1 MINLIKENDEVK
13 TKSNLNRLMD
23 QFQTQ
28 FPSEFKSK
36 VPVIG
41 NFVSDYIRT
50 NNINIKFLNSSSF
63 IGAITIMLGMQ
74 RKYAKS

>member
-1 MINLIKENDEVK
+1 MKDLIRKIVKESLEDDAPQLQ
-13 TKSNLNRLMD
+13 SNLDRLMD

-50 NNINIKFLNSSSF
+50 NNINIKFLNSCFAGFASLK
-63 IGAITIMLGMQ
+63 LGY
-74 RKYAKS
+74 R